1 MFSRIVER
9 FSLIH
14 GYRHDWP
21 NHVKTLCTFMLIYL
35 FFVLEF
41 MCLFIKAFVVIRN
54 GIKASKLKIF
64 GRTKDYE
71 AHKIKIKGIL
81 VQDGVNYSLI
91 KM

>member
-1 MFSRIVER
+1 
-9 FSLIH
+9 
-14 GYRHDWP
+14 
-21 NHVKTLCTFMLIYL
+21 
-35 FFVLEF
+35 
-41 MCLFIKAFVVIRN
+41 MCLFIKAFIVIRN

-71 AHKIKIKGIL
+71 AHKIKIKGIS